1 MFAALPSNISV
12 ICLYS
17 RVPVISVLQSSH
29 MDLFTRILIKLFS
42 SIFKSKSQ
50 LLKHLKCVNLT
61 LPVHLQGE
69 TKGLSGVSEEERQI
83 LHRWSSKSR
92 LLAACD

>member
-1 MFAALPSNISV
+1 MLAALPSNISV

-17 RVPVISVLQSSH
+17 GVPVISVLQSSQI
-29 MDLFTRILIKLFS
+29 DLFTRILIKLFS

-50 LLKHLKCVNLT
+50 LLRHLKWVNLT

-69 TKGLSGVSEEERQI
+69 TKRLSGVSDEEKHI
-83 LHRWSSKSR
+83 LHRWSSKSL
-92 LLAACD
+92 LLAA